1 MPEKNSQVL
10 LIEDDQFLA
19 SLLRN
24 RLKKEGF
31 EVALATTGPEA
42 LEILKT
48 LRPGIIL
55 LDIIL
60 PGRSGFEVLE
70 EIRADPQIK
79 DTPVIIISNL
89 GQETDMERMKA
100 LGAIEY
106 FVKARSSIDDIVAR
120 SKEVV
125 GGH

>member
-1 MPEKNSQVL
+1 MSQVL

-19 SLLRN
+19 SLLKN
-24 RLKKEGF
+24 RLAKEGF
-31 EVALATTGPEA
+31 AVVVATGGTES

-48 LRPGIIL
+48 LRPALIL

-100 LGAIEY
+100 LGAVEY
-106 FVKARSSIDDIVAR
+106 FVKARSSIDDIVAK
-120 SKEVV
+120 SKEVL
-125 GGH
+125 GIK